1 MAKGTATIIAAG
13 YMIATAAVSY
23 VYAASQIPSMS
34 EMDSASYKVAG
45 TGAYEVTPMMR
56 NWGVNSHEFRA
67 PSSPDYPCCGYIY
80 SDTP

>member
-1 MAKGTATIIAAG
+1 MAKGTATIITAG
-13 YMIATAAVSY
+13 YMIAVAAVSY
-23 VYAASQIPSMS
+23 VYAASQTPNVTEI
-34 EMDSASYKVAG
+34 DSASYKVVG
-45 TGAYEVTPMMR
+45 TVEYEVTPMMR